1 MRTNV
6 FHVPCVHIIQTI
18 LKSNQ
23 GETSA
28 LSLALLDFCECFTDR
43 YGDFREF
50 QIFPLFDF
58 FSGPPVCFI
67 YITFFSFII
76 HPCDPTLVLIW
87 LCDMEDHITHLVS
100 HSSSL
105 L

>member
-6 FHVPCVHIIQTI
+6 FHVPCVHIIQTTCT
-18 LKSNQ
+18 LKPYQ

-28 LSLALLDFCECFTDR
+28 LSLALLDFCEGFTDR

-58 FSGPPVCFI
+58 FRALLCVLFI
-67 YITFFSFII
+67 
-76 HPCDPTLVLIW
+76 
-87 LCDMEDHITHLVS
+87 
-100 HSSSL
+100 
-105 L
+105 